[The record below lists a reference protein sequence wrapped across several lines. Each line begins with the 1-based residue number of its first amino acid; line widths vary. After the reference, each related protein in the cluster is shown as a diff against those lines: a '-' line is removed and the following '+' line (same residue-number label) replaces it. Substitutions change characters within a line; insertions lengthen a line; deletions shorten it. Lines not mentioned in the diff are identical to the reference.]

1 MPRSKIKVPAKII
14 CRHSEEF
21 EQYVLSRSTLEEPIL
36 IAKRL
41 MAEGI
46 SVKYED
52 LRKTTV
58 RVEAIRRRK
67 MTGKKSKYGN

>member
-1 MPRSKIKVPAKII
+1 MPRSKSKVQIVRV

-21 EQYVLSRSTLEEPIL
+21 EQYVLSRSTIEEPIL
-36 IAKRL
+36 IAKKI

-46 SVKYED
+46 SVKGED
-52 LRKTTV
+52 LRRTTV

-67 MTGKKSKYGN
+67 MNGKKSKYGN

>member
-1 MPRSKIKVPAKII
+1 MPRSKIKVPAAII
-14 CRHSEEF
+14 CRHSEAF